1 MTERYEGY
9 DYLSFDWPLER
20 VLRITIDNPQT
31 LNSLNAQGHREL
43 AYVWREV
50 EDDNNV
56 SAVILT
62 GAGKA
67 FSAGG
72 DFSLVEG
79 LAQDHAMRL
88 RLWKETRDLVYNVI
102 NCGKPIV
109 SAMNGVAVGAGLAAA
124 LLADVSIAGRGIKI
138 VDGHTRL
145 GVAAGDHSV
154 MVWPLLCGLAKAR
167 YHLLLCEPMTG
178 EEAERIGLVSLA
190 VPDDQVM
197 DKALEVAKRLTEGA
211 PSAVRFTKY
220 ALNNW
225 LRQFGAAYDT
235 STALEFFGFS
245 GDEVREGLASHR
257 EKRPPRFNPE
267 CDL

>member
-1 MTERYEGY
+1 MTEHYDGY
-9 DYLSFDWPLER
+9 DYLSFDWPEER
-20 VLRITIDNPQT
+20 VLRITLDNPAT

-43 AYVWREV
+43 TYVWNKV
-50 EDDNNV
+50 DEDPRV
-56 SAVILT
+56 SAVVLT

-79 LAQDHAMRL
+79 LTEDHRLRL

-190 VPDDQVM
+190 VPDDEVM
-197 DKALEVAKRLTEGA
+197 DKALDVARRLADSA

-225 LRQFGAAYDT
+225 LRQFGPAYDT

-257 EKRPPRFNPE
+257 EKRPPRFDPD